1 MRSTAKK
8 YGLEK
13 QFVVAGPA
21 VNPYYLTLDSS
32 GKVSFELRTLFLQEM
47 IKKNVLM
54 AALIFCYR
62 HDKKQLSET
71 EEALEHSFMVIR
83 KALDDD
89 LNKYVKGAIVKP
101 VFRKYN

>member
-1 MRSTAKK
+1 
-8 YGLEK
+8 
-13 QFVVAGPA
+13 
-21 VNPYYLTLDSS
+21 
-32 GKVSFELRTLFLQEM
+32 
-47 IKKNVLM
+47 M
-54 AALIFCYR
+54 AALVFCYR